1 MAALILIIN
10 GQYQLVDIMIIL
22 IDIIM
27 TILINGR
34 YQLVLFQ
41 CDEATTQAV
50 I

>member
-1 MAALILIIN
+1 MAALILMIN
-10 GQYQLVDIMIIL
+10 GQYQLVDIMIM

>member
-1 MAALILIIN
+1 MAALILMIN
-10 GQYQLVDIMIIL
+10 GQYKLVDIMIIL